1 MTDAIWAK
9 LPERTENRT
18 AFLAAL
24 IMERCKR
31 VIPAYNVDEGAA
43 PTEPRFNP
51 YQAQR
56 LASYLVHYAEIIKRL
71 CERECSEELAPHLV
85 RRKDKAEADF
95 AEIAEFIGM
104 NCRTGGDPRGACAY
118 LIDRDDPR
126 AGDGWGDG
134 WAVYA

>member
-1 MTDAIWAK
+1 MTDQIWAK
-9 LPERTENRT
+9 LPERAENRT

-24 IMERCKR
+24 IMERCK
-31 VIPAYNVDEGAA
+31 VPSELSPLIKL
-43 PTEPRFNP
+43 PRFNP

-71 CERECSEELAPHLV
+71 SERECSEELAPHLV

-104 NCRTGGDPRGACAY
+104 DCRTGGDPRGACAY
-118 LIDRDDPR
+118 LIDRDDSR
-126 AGDGWGDG
+126 AGDGWGNG